1 MAKQVVLLSEAW
13 PSQKVSWC
21 GEVKKMGAAKT
32 IISSGIKVD
41 RDTGVAGGLSSAL
54 WDICHDRPGD
64 A

>member
-1 MAKQVVLLSEAW
+1 
-13 PSQKVSWC
+13 VSWC